1 MHRAAQGMKEPEFK
15 TVQPRE
21 MAHPPFTDV
30 HQATCQPR
38 HDCKTGVRAHSREV
52 LISLPAWSSQRPG
65 TGETQLSLLTSE
77 YPSMQMGQL
86 TVPEG
91 LEAQN
96 SCEESKLDGQLLTL
110 RGSI

>member
-1 MHRAAQGMKEPEFK
+1 MKEPEFK

-30 HQATCQPR
+30 HQATCQPQ

>member
-1 MHRAAQGMKEPEFK
+1 M
-15 TVQPRE
+15 
-21 MAHPPFTDV
+21 
-30 HQATCQPR
+30 
-38 HDCKTGVRAHSREV
+38 

-65 TGETQLSLLTSE
+65 PGETQPSLLTSE

-91 LEAQN
+91 LEAQ
-96 SCEESKLDGQLLTL
+96 SSRQESKLDGQLLML

>member
-1 MHRAAQGMKEPEFK
+1 MWLIFFLQVGQVLAFF
-15 TVQPRE
+15 RE
-21 MAHPPFTDV
+21 SRRHWLQKMWPHSVETMRRPFCT
-30 HQATCQPR
+30 
-38 HDCKTGVRAHSREV
+38 
-52 LISLPAWSSQRPG
+52 I
-65 TGETQLSLLTSE
+65 SE